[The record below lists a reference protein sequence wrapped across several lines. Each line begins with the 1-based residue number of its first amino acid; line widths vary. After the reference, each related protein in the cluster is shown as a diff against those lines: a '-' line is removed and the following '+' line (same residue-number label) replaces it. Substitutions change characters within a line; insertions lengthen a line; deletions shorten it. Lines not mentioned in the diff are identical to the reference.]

1 MQMTRHKAV
10 VVNSQKGL
18 QQIMDNLK
26 KITREFSMKIN
37 AKKTWRDYCEYKQY
51 ILNTAGT

>member
-37 AKKTWRDYCEYKQY
+37 AKKHDVTTVN
-51 ILNTAGT
+51 INNTF